1 MDLKGI
7 MLSEINQ
14 TEKDKHHDTT
24 YIQSLKKIETKNSI
38 IEKEIRFVIIK
49 GGSGW
54 GRIKKE
60 KDYITR
66 KYKGKVL
73 QICIKNSLHLKKK
86 MWFALSECLCTYQAF
101 KVYNSLCFIFLLK
114 VNIHFQI

>member
-1 MDLKGI
+1 

-73 QICIKNSLHLKKK
+73 QICIKNSLHFKKK
-86 MWFALSECLCTYQAF
+86 CGLLCQNAYVPIKHSKFTIHCVLFSY
-101 KVYNSLCFIFLLK
+101 LK
-114 VNIHFQI
+114 